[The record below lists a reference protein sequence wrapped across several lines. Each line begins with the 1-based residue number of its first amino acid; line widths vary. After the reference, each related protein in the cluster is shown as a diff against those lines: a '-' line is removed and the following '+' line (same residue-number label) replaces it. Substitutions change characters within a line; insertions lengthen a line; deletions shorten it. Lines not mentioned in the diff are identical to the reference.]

1 MPPIAASAI
10 PSITNEEE
18 QLLTKPEVEPRAI
31 PIKVKPF
38 DETETSSLLPHADES
53 EEKTGGLIDS
63 HWDEL
68 LAQLKISVPLMLTF
82 LVGSA
87 TGFTDTLF
95 LGHLEHQNV
104 HAADALAAAGQAGA
118 WTNVMASICLAFPNA
133 INILASQASGRNE
146 PEVARL
152 WLHRGCLLSLIAA
165 IPCSVGCCY
174 AGTFSD
180 ALGASDTVVEL
191 SGIYGKIMALCIPS
205 WILYWVVCDY
215 IQATEQDTTPNLIA
229 TSIVVLG
236 NIPANQIFIY
246 EFDMGFA
253 GSPSATAFSGWAGLI
268 ACCVYVRLRMPDV
281 WTRMT
286 SGFNWRQVCNPTGFL
301 DYLMVAVPN
310 SLLFAVNN
318 AIMIVLI
325 LIATSMKHPERSV
338 GGIAVVQQTAMP
350 MLSLWWGVSNAVGT
364 RVGIGVGKGSYT
376 LCIHAI
382 RVGLFQLVIVTAPI
396 VALYICWAHGF
407 ASMVTNSHEIIEL
420 CAGTFPLVATGL
432 IATNLQELLGSVISA
447 AGENLKLTILQ
458 CIYAAAFC
466 GFALLFTSRKY
477 YDLQMPGLLYAW
489 NAATCLLLLM
499 EIPIVMFLD
508 WDAMFK
514 LAAERN
520 QMSPGDKEARS
531 LDAPAAE
538 EEPLESA

>member
-1 MPPIAASAI
+1 MPPIAATTL
-10 PSITNEEE
+10 PPVTEEE
-18 QLLTKPEVEPRAI
+18 QLITKPDVEPRDI
-31 PIKVKPF
+31 PIKARPQ
-38 DETETSSLLPHADES
+38 DETKPLLSNAEEPEEETR
-53 EEKTGGLIDS
+53 GIIDV
-63 HWDEL
+63 HWDEMV
-68 LAQLKISVPLMLTF
+68 AQLTISVPLMLTF

-95 LGHLEHQNV
+95 LGHMQHENV
-104 HAADALAAAGQAGA
+104 YASDALAAAGQAGA

-152 WLHRGCLLSLIAA
+152 WLHRGCLLSLAAA
-165 IPCSVGCCY
+165 IPCSIGACY
-174 AGTFSD
+174 AGEFSD
-180 ALGASDTVVEL
+180 ALGSSNDVVEL
-191 SGIYGKIMALCIPS
+191 SSTYGKIMALCIPS
-205 WILYWVVCDY
+205 WILYWVICDY

-246 EFDMGFA
+246 ELDMGFA
-253 GSPSATAFSGWAGLI
+253 GSPTATAVSGWTGLVAVCI
-268 ACCVYVRLRMPDV
+268 YVRVRMPEV
-281 WTRMT
+281 WKRMT
-286 SGFNWRQVCNPTGFL
+286 SGFSMRQCCDPTGFL

-325 LIATSMKHPERSV
+325 LIATSMKHPQRSV

-364 RVGIGVGKGSYT
+364 RVGIGVGKGSKE
-376 LCIHAI
+376 LCMRAI
-382 RVGLFQLVIVTAPI
+382 RVGLVQLVIVTAPI

-420 CAGTFPLVATGL
+420 CAGTFPLVASGL
-432 IATNLQELLGSVISA
+432 IATNLQELLGSVLAA

-466 GFALLFTSRKY
+466 GFAVLFTSRKY

-489 NAATCLLLLM
+489 NAATVLLLLM

-508 WDAMFK
+508 WDAMFTQ
-514 LAAERN
+514 AAERN
-520 QMSPGDKEARS
+520 KMHHDVDEDEAKSLTAPGA
-531 LDAPAAE
+531 AP
-538 EEPLESA
+538 